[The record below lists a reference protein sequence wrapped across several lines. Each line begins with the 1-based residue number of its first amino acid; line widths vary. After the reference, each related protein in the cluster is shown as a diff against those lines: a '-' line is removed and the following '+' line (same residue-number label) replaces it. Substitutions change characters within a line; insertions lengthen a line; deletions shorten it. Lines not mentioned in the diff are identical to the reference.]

1 MALADIRQRPG
12 LVLGAAVALHVVI
25 ISLQVTTHAGTS
37 VFNSVVFGGFSE
49 LQRGSGW
56 AMGGFQGIWTEYVAL
71 RGVRAEN
78 DALRAELSEL
88 KVALQQERAAGE
100 RADAYRRLLEF
111 RARSP
116 LTTTGAD
123 VIGAGASPE
132 FRTITIDKGERD
144 GLSPNLAVIAAAG
157 IVGRITVPSARAS
170 MVQLLIDRN
179 AAAGG
184 LVSRTRVQG
193 IVVGAGDDRL
203 EMTFVPATGDVVA
216 GDQVVTSGIDG
227 LYPKGLAI
235 GVVEKVERGDGLYH
249 HITIRPAVDF
259 SKLEDVLVVLAAPA
273 SGAGT
278 AP

>member
-1 MALADIRQRPG
+1 MAIADIRQRPG

-25 ISLQVTTHAGTS
+25 ISLQVTTRAGTS
-37 VFNSVVFGGFSE
+37 AFNAVVFGGISE
-49 LQRGSGW
+49 LQRGSGR
-56 AMGGFQGIWTEYVAL
+56 ALGGVQGIWSEYVAL
-71 RGVRAEN
+71 RGVRVEN
-78 DALRAELSEL
+78 DALRAEVSDL
-88 KVALQQERAAGE
+88 KVALQQERAASE
-100 RADAYRRLLEF
+100 RADAYRQLLEF
-111 RARSP
+111 RARTP

-132 FRTITIDKGERD
+132 FRTVTIDKGERD
-144 GLSPNLAVIAAAG
+144 GMSPNLAVISAAG
-157 IVGRITVPSARAS
+157 IVGRITVASQRAS

-184 LVSRTRVQG
+184 LVSRSRVQG

-203 EMTFVPATGDVVA
+203 EMTFVPVTGDVVA

-259 SKLEDVLVVLAAPA
+259 SKLEDVLVVIAAPA

-278 AP
+278 PP